1 MPLPPL
7 ISPRAALASSGQ
19 PQPKWGPPHHGRSEH
34 SASFITQSQSPYLG
48 CADTSP
54 LPGREP
60 RGPQA
65 QLGRGSPGEHP
76 RFGMDTHTH
85 KKAACPQTPGGTEP
99 PPCQHPQLCWLWCH
113 SQPQFNPARP
123 QSTPAGAAGGAQLQS
138 PHARM
143 NTHSQISPVIC
154 LVNSFSLQ
162 GQRVAA
168 KHDQSNQTIPSPD
181 TSRVGLQNLPPNSIP
196 AQRGRR
202 CKAQICR
209 HPPAPQECHLLP
221 VSAPCGHTG
230 PDTLL
235 TPHQGLSP
243 EPALWDFQSTDPQ
256 TDPPSHPGG
265 ALHTAPRVCCCVCT
279 KQDMCVCRRQGH
291 TALDPGLSHSLQFSE
306 HPRPAWLQFSV
317 HAKMGCSGVQHP

>member
-85 KKAACPQTPGGTEP
+85 KKAACPQIPGGTEP

-162 GQRVAA
+162 GQRVAV

-181 TSRVGLQNLPPNSIP
+181 TSRVGLQNLPP
-196 AQRGRR
+196 
-202 CKAQICR
+202 KL
-209 HPPAPQECHLLP
+209 HPSTEGQEM
-221 VSAPCGHTG
+221 
-230 PDTLL
+230 
-235 TPHQGLSP
+235 QG
-243 EPALWDFQSTDPQ
+243 PALQTPSSTTGMSPPPCLCSLWSHRASHAAHP
-256 TDPPSHPGG
+256 TPRALSRASSVGVSEHRPPNRPPKPSWGSPSHSP
-265 ALHTAPRVCCCVCT
+265 TCVLL
-279 KQDMCVCRRQGH
+279 CVH
-291 TALDPGLSHSLQFSE
+291 
-306 HPRPAWLQFSV
+306 
-317 HAKMGCSGVQHP
+317 